1 MKNSIAL
8 LRTFKTRF
16 LNKKKGFS
24 QNGSK
29 EGEREKKREGFLI
42 CRRAGV
48 DRSVGIQT
56 NWLLLS
62 NHFLQSKGQPI
73 SDVQCAVPRNNSYF
87 AH

>member
-29 EGEREKKREGFLI
+29 EGEREKEREVSSSAEEQELI
-42 CRRAGV
+42 EVWGY
-48 DRSVGIQT
+48 
-56 NWLLLS
+56 
-62 NHFLQSKGQPI
+62 KPI
-73 SDVQCAVPRNNSYF
+73 GCC
-87 AH
+87 